1 MLSRAQAARDT
12 KTAEPLSRLSQEEGS
27 FKNNISLWA
36 KGAIPQRKKRELLLC
51 QCFLTIPSP
60 PAGVTLCVLLVLLT
74 LKPRRQLMGAG
85 WRESLLAVV
94 ISL

>member
-1 MLSRAQAARDT
+1 MVPSFPGREGKGGVQMAQSAAC
-12 KTAEPLSRLSQEEGS
+12 
-27 FKNNISLWA
+27 ISVA

-51 QCFLTIPSP
+51 QCFLTIQSP
-60 PAGVTLCVLLVLLT
+60 PAGVTLHVSLVLLT
-74 LKPRRQLMGAG
+74 LKSLRQLMGAG